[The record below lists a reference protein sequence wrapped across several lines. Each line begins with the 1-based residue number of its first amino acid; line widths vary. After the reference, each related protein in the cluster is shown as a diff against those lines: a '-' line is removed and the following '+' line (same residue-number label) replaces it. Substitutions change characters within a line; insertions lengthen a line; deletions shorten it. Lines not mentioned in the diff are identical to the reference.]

1 MDRLSSAGSV
11 APALPNIISCLFAA
25 GLNVKPAD
33 VREKDDLAKALA
45 EVRWRVER
53 GEAGNY
59 LKDWVRREKQL
70 SELMT

>member
-1 MDRLSSAGSV
+1 M

-45 EVRWRVER
+45 EVIWRVER

-70 SELMT
+70 TKLMT